1 MADFT
6 ISKDMTAKG
15 AKDATKAEV
24 YNEVI
29 WNALVAAYGEDNVRW
44 VRTGSATSP
53 KNEIAVRAKTVDVG
67 DGFETAVCVTVSA
80 AAKDFSERKTDKKG
94 TIPAFDF
101 DAAAQ
106 RYDDYLIEKE
116 TKAADKAAA
125 KEKKIASDEK
135 RRAAKAQG

>member
-67 DGFETAVCVTVSA
+67 DGFETAICVTVSA

-106 RYDDYLIEKE
+106 RYDDYLEE
-116 TKAADKAAA
+116 KAAKAVDAA
-125 KEKKIASDEK
+125 EKKAKKIASDEK
-135 RRAAKAQG
+135 RRAAKD

>member
-44 VRTGSATSP
+44 VRTGSSTSP

-67 DGFETAVCVTVSA
+67 DGFETAICVTVSA
-80 AAKDFSERKTDKKG
+80 AAKDFVERKTDKKG
-94 TIPAFDF
+94 VIPAFDF
-101 DAAAQ
+101 EAAAQ
-106 RYDDYLIEKE
+106 RYDDYLIEKAE
-116 TKAADKAAA
+116 KAANAAKDKA
-125 KEKKIASDEK
+125 KKIASDEK
-135 RRAAKAQG
+135 RRAVKD

>member
-6 ISKDMTAKG
+6 ISKDMTSKK

-44 VRTGSATSP
+44 VRTGSSTSP
-53 KNEIAVRAKTVDVG
+53 KNEIAVRAKTVDAG
-67 DGFETAVCVTVSA
+67 DGFETAICVTVSA

-101 DAAAQ
+101 DASAQ
-106 RYDDYLIEKE
+106 RFENYLAE
-116 TKAADKAAA
+116 KAAKAVDAA
-125 KEKKIASDEK
+125 EKKAKKIASDEK
-135 RRAAKAQG
+135 RRAAKD